1 MTSIIKLQAISGV
14 EDESPLCYLLQ
25 VDEFRFLLDCGW
37 NEFFDMR
44 HIDELKKY
52 VKSIDA
58 VLLSYPDHLHL
69 GALPYMVGKCGLN
82 CPIYAT
88 IPVYKMGQ
96 MFMYDLFQS
105 HKNNEEFDIFTLDD
119 VDAAFD
125 KIVQLKY
132 SQNVGLKGKGH
143 GLTITPLPAGH
154 MIGGTIWKIMKDGEE
169 DIVYAVDYNHKRER
183 HLNGCVLETISRP
196 ALLIT
201 DAFNA
206 TYQQTRRRVRDE
218 QLMTNI
224 LTTLRNNGN
233 VLVAVD
239 TAGRV
244 LELAQLLD
252 QLWRSQESGLS
263 KFSLALLNNVS
274 YNVVEFAKSQVE
286 WMSDQILRAFEDHH
300 ANPFHFKHLQLC
312 HSLQELAKVPSPK
325 VVLASVTDLECG
337 FSRDL
342 FMDWCQSPRNCVV
355 LTSRSTPGTLAR
367 KLIENP
373 MLRKVSLIV
382 NRRVRLEGAEL
393 DEYKK
398 KEKEKEAEEQK
409 KRFVEEMAEA
419 DSSDDSEDEMEAREG
434 FAASDISGGDAMTGS
449 GAGGARSRSKSGSA
463 GFDADVSGDAAASLL
478 PSRHDLMFGLDLK
491 ARGGGGGGAGFFKS
505 SKKSYPMYP
514 LREEKIKWDDYGE
527 VIKEEDFK
535 FAENANS
542 TTLPGSGDDAVA
554 AAKDNADNADSNSG
568 DLTDV
573 PTKCLMSNKTLE
585 ILANVVFID
594 FEGRS
599 DGESV
604 KRIISQMRPR
614 QLILVHGTVEAT
626 KSLAD
631 YCRSQGIVQ
640 GKILT
645 PRLFENVDATTE
657 SHIFQ
662 VKLKDSLF
670 SSLLFAKAKDTEI
683 AWVEGVLKEE
693 KSLMDDDHEDDDDD
707 RMEDDDDVDDP
718 LPAEERRKR
727 KRELRKMR
735 KSVDGENLD
744 ESTSSVAE
752 KVPTL
757 TPVPVAKGHKPI
769 FVNEPKLS
777 DFKLHLLKAGL
788 TAEFSGGVLIINSC
802 IAVKRNAAGK
812 VTMEG
817 MIGPDYYKVRELLYD
832 QYAII

>member
-1 MTSIIKLQAISGV
+1 M
-14 EDESPLCYLLQ
+14 
-25 VDEFRFLLDCGW
+25 
-37 NEFFDMR
+37 
-44 HIDELKKY
+44 
-52 VKSIDA
+52 
-58 VLLSYPDHLHL
+58 
-69 GALPYMVGKCGLN
+69 
-82 CPIYAT
+82 
-88 IPVYKMGQ
+88 
-96 MFMYDLFQS
+96 
-105 HKNNEEFDIFTLDD
+105 
-119 VDAAFD
+119 
-125 KIVQLKY
+125 
-132 SQNVGLKGKGH
+132 
-143 GLTITPLPAGH
+143 
-154 MIGGTIWKIMKDGEE
+154 
-169 DIVYAVDYNHKRER
+169 
-183 HLNGCVLETISRP
+183 
-196 ALLIT
+196 
-201 DAFNA
+201 
-206 TYQQTRRRVRDE
+206 
-218 QLMTNI
+218 
-224 LTTLRNNGN
+224 
-233 VLVAVD
+233 
-239 TAGRV
+239 
-244 LELAQLLD
+244 
-252 QLWRSQESGLS
+252 S

-312 HSLQELAKVPSPK
+312 HSLQELDKVPPPK
-325 VVLASVTDLECG
+325 VVLASTTDLECG
-337 FSRDL
+337 FSREL
-342 FMDWCQSPRNCVV
+342 FMEWCQSPRNCVV
-355 LTSRSTPGTLAR
+355 LTSRTTPGTLTR

-393 DEYKK
+393 EEYKK

-409 KRFVEEMAEA
+409 KRLVEEMAEA
-419 DSSDDSEDEMEAREG
+419 DSSDDSEDEMEAAEG
-434 FAASDISGGDAMTGS
+434 TAGGDGLSGGGRA
-449 GAGGARSRSKSGSA
+449 RSKSGSA
-463 GFDADVSGDAAASLL
+463 GLDGDPTSGDPTASL
-478 PSRHDLMFGLDLK
+478 PSRHDLMFGMDLK
-491 ARGGGGGGAGFFKS
+491 AAKGGGGSAGGIFKT
-505 SKKSYPMYP
+505 SKKTYPMFP
-514 LREEKIKWDDYGE
+514 MREEKIKWDDYGE
-527 VIKEEDFK
+527 IIKEEDFK
-535 FAENANS
+535 LTENS
-542 TTLPGSGDDAVA
+542 SSLVSGFGDDGVG
-554 AAKDNADNADSNSG
+554 AKDAADSADGNAG

-573 PTKCLMSNKTLE
+573 PTKCMMSNKTLE

-693 KSLMDDDHEDDDDD
+693 KSVM
-707 RMEDDDDVDDP
+707 DDDVDDDRMDDEDDDDQS
-718 LPAEERRKR
+718 LPANLSMEERRKR
-727 KRELRKMR
+727 KREMRKMR
-735 KSVDGENLD
+735 RRSAGGENLD
-744 ESTSSVAE
+744 ESSASSVAE

-757 TPVPVAKGHKPI
+757 MPVPFAKGHKPI

-777 DFKLHLLKAGL
+777 DFKLHLLKAGF

-817 MIGPDYYKVRELLYD
+817 MIGPDYYRVRELLYD

>member
-52 VKSIDA
+52 VKNIDA

-96 MFMYDLFQS
+96 MFMYDLYQS
-105 HKNNEEFDIFTLDD
+105 HKNNEEFEIFTLDD

-183 HLNGCVLETISRP
+183 HLNGCVLESISRP

-286 WMSDQILRAFEDHH
+286 WMSEQILRAFEDHH

-312 HSLQELAKVPSPK
+312 HSLQELSKVPSPK

-337 FSRDL
+337 FSREL
-342 FMDWCQSPRNCVV
+342 FMEWCQSPRNCVV
-355 LTSRSTPGTLAR
+355 LTSRTTPGTLTR

-382 NRRVRLEGAEL
+382 NRRVKLEGAEL
-393 DEYKK
+393 EAYKK
-398 KEKEKEAEEQK
+398 KEKEREAAEKK
-409 KRFVEEMAEA
+409 KRLVEEMEEA
-419 DSSDDSEDEMEAREG
+419 DSSSEDDSEDEMEAAEG
-434 FAASDISGGDAMTGS
+434 GFGLGGG
-449 GAGGARSRSKSGSA
+449 GAGDVGPDGAPTSTRSRSKSGSA
-463 GFDADVSGDAAASLL
+463 GFEGDVGGGDPSSLA
-478 PSRHDLMFGLDLK
+478 PRHDLMYGMDVK
-491 ARGGGGGGAGFFKS
+491 SKSSGFFKS
-505 SKKSYPMYP
+505 AKKTYPMYP
-514 LREEKIKWDDYGE
+514 LREEKLKWDDYGE
-527 VIKEEDFK
+527 AVKEEDFK
-535 FAENANS
+535 FADNPAAGFGTGGE
-542 TTLPGSGDDAVA
+542 DAVA
-554 AAKDNADNADSNSG
+554 KDGDAADGANSG

-626 KSLAD
+626 KTLAD

-657 SHIFQ
+657 RHIFQ

-693 KSLMDDDHEDDDDD
+693 KSLLNEDGDDSRMDEDDD
-707 RMEDDDDVDDP
+707 EDDLLSTDMSI
-718 LPAEERRKR
+718 EERKEKR
-727 KRELRKMR
+727 REKMR
-735 KSVDGENLD
+735 KRSSEGGGGDSLD
-744 ESTSSVAE
+744 DSTASVAE

-757 TPVPVAKGHKPI
+757 MPVPVAKGHKPI

-777 DFKLHLLKAGL
+777 DFKLHLLKAGF
-788 TAEFSGGVLIINSC
+788 TAEFSGGVLIVNNS
-802 IAVKRNAAGK
+802 IALKRNAAGK

-817 MIGPDYYKVRELLYD
+817 MVSTDYYRVRELLYD

>member
-52 VKSIDA
+52 VKNIDA

-96 MFMYDLFQS
+96 MFMYDLYQS

-154 MIGGTIWKIMKDGEE
+154 IIGGTIWKIMKDGEE

-183 HLNGCVLETISRP
+183 HLNGCVLESISRP

-233 VLVAVD
+233 VLVSVD

-337 FSRDL
+337 FSREL
-342 FMDWCQSPRNCVV
+342 FMEWCQSPRNCVV
-355 LTSRSTPGTLAR
+355 LTCRTTPGTLTR

-393 DEYKK
+393 EEYEK
-398 KEKEKEAEEQK
+398 KEKEKEAAEKK
-409 KRFVEEMAEA
+409 KRMVEEMEEA
-419 DSSDDSEDEMEAREG
+419 DSSSDDSEDEMEAAEG
-434 FAASDISGGDAMTGS
+434 GL
-449 GAGGARSRSKSGSA
+449 GAGGEGYPDGASPRVRTKSGSTAPDGYLGSGGAESA
-463 GFDADVSGDAAASLL
+463 GF
-478 PSRHDLMFGLDLK
+478 PTRHDLMYGMDIK
-491 ARGGGGGGAGFFKS
+491 AKPVGFFKS
-505 SKKSYPMYP
+505 AKKSYPMYP
-514 LREEKIKWDDYGE
+514 MREEKIKWDDYGE
-527 VIKEEDFK
+527 MVNFDDFK
-535 FAENANS
+535 FAENPTPS
-542 TTLPGSGDDAVA
+542 FGTGGGDDSVGV
-554 AAKDNADNADSNSG
+554 KDADNADGANSG

-626 KSLAD
+626 NTLAE

-693 KSLMDDDHEDDDDD
+693 KFIMNEEDDDDSKMD
-707 RMEDDDDVDDP
+707 GDDDDD
-718 LPAEERRKR
+718 LLAANLSQEE
-727 KRELRKMR
+727 KRERLRERTK
-735 KSVDGENLD
+735 KKTLEGGDSLD
-744 ESTSSVAE
+744 DSTTSVAE

-757 TPVPVAKGHKPI
+757 VPVSIAKGHKPI

-777 DFKLHLLKAGL
+777 DFKLHPLKAGF
-788 TAEFSGGVLIINSC
+788 TAEFSGGVLIVNNS

-817 MIGPDYYKVRELLYD
+817 MVSTDYYRVRELLYD

>member
-1 MTSIIKLQAISGV
+1 LGSDLKLWYSLSISTVTMTSIIKLQAISGV

-69 GALPYMVGKCGLN
+69 GALPYVVGKLGLN
-82 CPIYAT
+82 CPVYAT

-96 MFMYDLFQS
+96 MFMYDLYQS
-105 HKNNEEFDIFTLDD
+105 HKNNEEFDVFTLDD

-169 DIVYAVDYNHKRER
+169 DIVYAVDYNHKKER
-183 HLNGCVLETISRP
+183 HLNGCVLESISRP

-206 TYQQTRRRVRDE
+206 SYQQTRRRVRDE

-233 VLVAVD
+233 VLIAVD

-252 QLWRSQESGLS
+252 QLWRSSESGLS

-286 WMSDQILRAFEDHH
+286 WMSDQVLKIFEELHS
-300 ANPFHFKHLQLC
+300 NPFQFKHLQLC
-312 HSLQELAKVPSPK
+312 HSLQELSKVPSPK

-337 FSRDL
+337 FSREL
-342 FMDWCQSPRNCVV
+342 FMEWCQSPRNCVV
-355 LTSRSTPGTLAR
+355 LTSRSSPGTLAR

-382 NRRVRLEGAEL
+382 HRRVRLEGKEL
-393 DEYKK
+393 EAHKK
-398 KEKEKEAEEQK
+398 KEKEKQAEEK
-409 KRFVEEMAEA
+409 KKQEMEMADA
-419 DSSDDSEDEMEAREG
+419 DSSSDDSEDEMEA
-434 FAASDISGGDAMTGS
+434 
-449 GAGGARSRSKSGSA
+449 AGPDGVPIRSKSEIHLI
-463 GFDADVSGDAAASLL
+463 GDSSTLSKAY
-478 PSRHDLMFGLDLK
+478 PKHDLMFSLDGK
-491 ARGGGGGGAGFFKS
+491 VKGGFFKQT
-505 SKKSYPMYP
+505 KKTYPMYP
-514 LREEKIKWDDYGE
+514 LKEEKILWDDYGE
-527 VIKEEDFK
+527 IIKLEDFQI
-535 FAENANS
+535 
-542 TTLPGSGDDAVA
+542 GDGVTAVGTED
-554 AAKDNADNADSNSG
+554 AKDKEAQEIDEAESG

-573 PTKCLMSNKTLE
+573 PTKCLMSNRTLE

-599 DGESV
+599 DGDSM
-604 KRIISQMRPR
+604 KKIIEKMRPR
-614 QLILVHGTVEAT
+614 QLILVHGTEEAT
-626 KSLAD
+626 NSLAD
-631 YCRSQGIVQ
+631 FCRSQAIVQ

-645 PRLFENVDATTE
+645 PKLFEFVDATTE
-657 SHIFQ
+657 SNIFQ

-693 KSLMDDDHEDDDDD
+693 KGLYDGDSSRMEDEGVEDDDLD
-707 RMEDDDDVDDP
+707 
-718 LPAEERRKR
+718 EEALELRRRRKA
-727 KRELRKMR
+727 LN
-735 KSVDGENLD
+735 D
-744 ESTSSVAE
+744 STVSVAD
-752 KVPTL
+752 KVHTL
-757 TPVPVAKGHKPI
+757 APLSSAKGHKPI

-777 DFKLHLLKAGL
+777 DFKLHLLKAGFH
-788 TAEFSGGVLIINSC
+788 AEFSGGVLIVNHV
-802 IAVKRNAAGK
+802 IAVKKNTTGQ
-812 VTMEG
+812 VVMEG
-817 MIGPDYYKVRELLYD
+817 MIGNDYYKVRELLYN